1 MRWPLGRV
9 LVQGPSMVP
18 ALRSGDQLLVRWR
31 GRQRRSVR
39 PGDVVVVRRP
49 DGLDVKR
56 VQRHEPDGW
65 WVEGDNPYDSMDSR
79 SYGVVPDADVV
90 GRVLV
95 RYWPVRRR

>member
-31 GRQRRSVR
+31 GRVR
-39 PGDVVVVRRP
+39 PGDVVVVQRP
-49 DGLDVKR
+49 GGLDVKR
-56 VQRHEPDGW
+56 ARRRDPDGW
-65 WVEGDNPYDSMDSR
+65 WVEGDNPYASTDSR
-79 SYGVVPDADVV
+79 SYGAVPEADVV